1 MKDCKSD
8 FNIFDNYYI
17 ILYMINYILFSSLYE
32 LVENNYYQNIYKYI
46 LLNIHY

>member
-32 LVENNYYQNIYKYI
+32 LVENNYY
-46 LLNIHY
+46 